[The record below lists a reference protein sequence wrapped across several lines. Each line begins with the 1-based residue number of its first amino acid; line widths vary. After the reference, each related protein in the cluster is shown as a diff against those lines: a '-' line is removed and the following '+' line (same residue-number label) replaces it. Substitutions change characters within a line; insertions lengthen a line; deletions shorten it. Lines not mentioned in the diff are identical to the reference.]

1 MRTQDYVIRYVDGL
15 WQIRRGGRLIGAG
28 PSRME
33 ALHVA
38 DAMARAGADRG
49 EQSTI
54 AVRDIDGSIIEMPT
68 VGPA

>member
-1 MRTQDYVIRYVDGL
+1 
-15 WQIRRGGRLIGAG
+15 
-28 PSRME
+28 ME